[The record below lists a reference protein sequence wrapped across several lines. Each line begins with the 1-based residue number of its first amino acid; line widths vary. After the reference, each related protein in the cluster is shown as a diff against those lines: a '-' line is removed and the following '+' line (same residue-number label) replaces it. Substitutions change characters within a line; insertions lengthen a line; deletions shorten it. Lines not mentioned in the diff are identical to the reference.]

1 MTQHFEHGF
10 VATSRATLHCVSSG
24 PADAPALLLLHGWP
38 QTWYMWRGVIPA
50 LAEAGYRVI
59 AVDLTGLGD
68 STRPT
73 DGYDKMRVA
82 RDMAELMAALGHDR
96 FGVVAHDWGGPVA
109 FALAAQFPENVSAMA
124 IFDAPVLGDGGP
136 IEHHNRWHF
145 GFHALPGL
153 PEALTEG
160 REDIYLRFMFRAA
173 GARPDAIAEEA
184 QAEYVRAYSQPG
196 AMTARFNYYR
206 AVPQDIADNS
216 AFRVRPDTGDADP
229 CLWRRSCN
237 PQPRN
242 DRVGKLVARG
252 PQCLWGVAENCG
264 HWIPEERPEWV
275 AQEILRFLDNRT
287 GPRPGTAA
295 TRAGI
300 AQSGDETRW

>member
-10 VATSRATLHCVSSG
+10 VVTSRATLHCVSSG

-173 GARPDAIAEEA
+173 GARPDAIAEQA

-196 AMTARFNYYR
+196 AMTAGFNYYR

-216 AFRVRPDTGDADP
+216 AFRESGRTLEMPIRVYGGDPSTRGRGMTAMES
-229 CLWRRSCN
+229 WS
-237 PQPRN
+237 
-242 DRVGKLVARG
+242 RVASNVSG
-252 PQCLWGVAENCG
+252 GVAENCG

-275 AQEILRFLDNRT
+275 AQEILRFF
-287 GPRPGTAA
+287 
-295 TRAGI
+295 
-300 AQSGDETRW
+300 GDAELT